1 MNCRL
6 VAAVLPRI
14 YPASCTKAQRVMYL
28 EKEEEWLGH
37 DLSMSNR

>member
-6 VAAVLPRI
+6 VATVPPRI

-28 EKEEEWLGH
+28 EKEEEWPGH